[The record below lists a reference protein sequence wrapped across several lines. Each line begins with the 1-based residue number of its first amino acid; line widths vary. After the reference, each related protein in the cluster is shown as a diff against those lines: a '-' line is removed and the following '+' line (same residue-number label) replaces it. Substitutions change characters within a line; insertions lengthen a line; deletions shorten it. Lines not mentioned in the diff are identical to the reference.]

1 MVLQIFRKD
10 LWDPIE
16 IHSYRELYSHESI
29 REANESFHH
38 SPLHVVQSHEF
49 SFYCHQQE
57 IGMDLPQD
65 DYEIIGSDDATTC
78 HILLASYLPSSSS
91 PTHTTTQQQH
101 PPPRQWL
108 ISHIAS
114 EEEVQELS
122 QYFHQLEAEGG
133 VYQQTYDI
141 YLMGG
146 YGVPGDGGD
155 TLSARLSQ
163 EFVNVFQSSA
173 LVFRL
178 HLFFTCEVNTTPL
191 SPVPG
196 PSPSRA
202 SLSPIFFG
210 CGYQQSTNSVIPLSF
225 PRHLRGP
232 DYLHRS
238 MALWLHSS
246 ATTTPQNHA
255 TLFPICR
262 GTTIQIDFSF
272 LAQDLSPNIHS
283 FFSFISQ
290 LPKTSAA
297 DQQILRFTSTSPSC
311 EPSHFVTSIRDLAQH
326 ITDLFSPDGRSRYQG
341 PLSATY
347 RRHVNHETQRVE
359 WLRDPQG
366 DDLKTH
372 AIAGTPNRK
381 AIS

>member
-16 IHSYRELYSHESI
+16 VHSYRELYSCESI
-29 REANESFHH
+29 HAANESFHN
-38 SPLHVVQSHEF
+38 SSLYVVQSHEF

-57 IGMDLPQD
+57 IGMNLPHD

-78 HILLASYLPSSSS
+78 HILLASYLPFSS
-91 PTHTTTQQQH
+91 PTHTSNQDNRN
-101 PPPRQWL
+101 RQWL

-122 QYFHQLEAEGG
+122 QYLHQLEAEEGID
-133 VYQQTYDI
+133 QQTYDI

-155 TLSARLSQ
+155 TLSARISQ

-173 LVFRL
+173 LIFRL
-178 HLFFTCEVNTTPL
+178 QLFFTCEVNTTPL
-191 SPVPG
+191 SPGPG
-196 PSPSRA
+196 PGPSRA
-202 SLSPIFFG
+202 SLAPKFFG
-210 CGYQQSTNSVIPLSF
+210 CGYQKSTNSVIPLSF

-232 DYLHRS
+232 DYLQRS
-238 MALWLHSS
+238 MALWLQSS
-246 ATTTPQNHA
+246 ATTSPQNHA

-262 GTTIQIDFSF
+262 GTTIRMDFSF
-272 LAQDLSPNIHS
+272 LARDISPDTHS

-297 DQQILRFTSTSPSC
+297 DQHILRYTSTSPSC
-311 EPSHFVTSIRDLAQH
+311 EPSHFVTSVRELAQL
-326 ITDLFSPDGRSRYQG
+326 ITDHFSPDGRSRYQG
-341 PLSATY
+341 PLSASY
-347 RRHVNHETQRVE
+347 RRHVNHETQRVD
-359 WLRDPQG
+359 WLREPQG
-366 DDLKTH
+366 DDLKTYVT
-372 AIAGTPNRK
+372 AGTTNEK